1 MNVMRRYIS
10 LCQKQRPVVPREL
23 SEHVVN
29 CYVEMRREARN
40 SKDAS
45 FTSARNL
52 LAILRLATAL
62 TKLRLSNEVDQDD
75 VMEAL
80 RLLEMSKISLKQTTI
95 TRYILFGNFKRI
107 VEIGLR
113 FIIFLLCTY

>member
-1 MNVMRRYIS
+1 MNLMRRYIK
-10 LCQKQRPVVPREL
+10 LCKKMMPVIPPEL
-23 SEHVVN
+23 SDYIVN

-40 SKDAS
+40 NKDSS

-62 TKLRLSNEVDQDD
+62 ARLRLSREVVKED

-80 RLLEMSKISLKQTTI
+80 RLLEMSKISLKQTDSTP
-95 TRYILFGNFKRI
+95 R
-107 VEIGLR
+107 
-113 FIIFLLCTY
+113 